1 MKRKLALLLFAAIV
15 SAALFA
21 GCQNKNTETPDLP
34 ENTENTDAP
43 NTDDVTGGEA
53 GGTEQSSE
61 AAGNG
66 EAADSTDPEQKTDVT
81 EAAGFAEAY
90 LETVNAFNDEYKNA
104 ENTVYNLID
113 FDGKGSKELVI
124 YLQSTGVSMYTYADG
139 KVYTVMDGLGFG
151 VGGITEFEYIPG
163 NNLMRNYDFNFAGA
177 ICYENYYQ
185 INEKKRL
192 DYLYD
197 QVLFTTRFEDK
208 NHNEMPDDDE
218 PVDAN
223 TTYYYYG
230 ENELS
235 KEDYASMQIEGDYQP
250 LVDDMTFDE
259 LKAALAK

>member
-1 MKRKLALLLFAAIV
+1 MKRKLALLLFAALV
-15 SAALFA
+15 SASLFA
-21 GCQNKNTETPDLP
+21 GCQNKNTEKPDP
-34 ENTENTDAP
+34 SENTESNTPSTGDI
-43 NTDDVTGGEA
+43 TGGEA
-53 GGTEQSSE
+53 SSTNP
-61 AAGNG
+61 NG
-66 EAADSTDPEQKTDVT
+66 ESESSTDPEQKTDAT
-81 EAAGFAEAY
+81 ETVGYAEAY
-90 LETVNAFNDEYKNA
+90 LEVVNAFNDEHKDA
-104 ENTVYNLID
+104 ENIVYNLID

-163 NNLMRNYDFNFAGA
+163 SNLMRNYDFNFAGA

-218 PVDAN
+218 PVDVN

-235 KEDYASMQIEGDYQP
+235 KEDYASLQVEGDYQP
-250 LVDDMTFDE
+250 LVGEMTFDE
-259 LKAALAK
+259 LKAALTE

>member
-1 MKRKLALLLFAAIV
+1 MTVCF
-15 SAALFA
+15 SS
-21 GCQNKNTETPDLP
+21 DLHKTYKSGFP
-34 ENTENTDAP
+34 WH
-43 NTDDVTGGEA
+43 
-53 GGTEQSSE
+53 SS
-61 AAGNG
+61 
-66 EAADSTDPEQKTDVT
+66 
-81 EAAGFAEAY
+81 
-90 LETVNAFNDEYKNA
+90 
-104 ENTVYNLID
+104 
-113 FDGKGSKELVI
+113 GSEL
-124 YLQSTGVSMYTYADG
+124 
-139 KVYTVMDGLGFG
+139 
-151 VGGITEFEYIPG
+151 P
-163 NNLMRNYDFNFAGA
+163 NFAGA

-250 LVDDMTFDE
+250 LVGDMTFDE